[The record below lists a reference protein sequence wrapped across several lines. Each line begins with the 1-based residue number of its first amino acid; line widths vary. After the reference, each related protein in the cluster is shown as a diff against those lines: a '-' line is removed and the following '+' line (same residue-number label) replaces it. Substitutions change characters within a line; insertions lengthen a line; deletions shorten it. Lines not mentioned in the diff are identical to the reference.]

1 MRTRITLEC
10 TECKQRNYNMTKD
23 KKKSEKKAQKTSWFQ
38 GMKSE
43 FKKVIWPDKKTL
55 AKQTAA
61 VVSVS
66 VFLGALISV
75 IDVIVKYGIDLL
87 VK

>member
-1 MRTRITLEC
+1 MGE
-10 TECKQRNYNMTKD
+10 KTKD
-23 KKKSEKKAQKTSWFQ
+23 KKKSEKKDQKTSWFR

-43 FKKVIWPDKKTL
+43 FKKVICPDKKTL

>member
-1 MRTRITLEC
+1 MGE
-10 TECKQRNYNMTKD
+10 KTKD
-23 KKKSEKKAQKTSWFQ
+23 KKKSEKKAQKTS
-38 GMKSE
+38 MKSE